1 MGPRLRDP
9 EGLEVT
15 ERPQLCGERLFI
27 QRLFEKL
34 ADYSSG
40 NVALE
45 RWYKDNS
52 ARIRYRCFTGEAVF
66 RVRMQANESGIP
78 LVSITHR
85 GLQFLISPIPS
96 VIVGALMR

>member
-1 MGPRLRDP
+1 MTQQADK
-9 EGLEVT
+9 
-15 ERPQLCGERLFI
+15 ERLFI

-34 ADYSSG
+34 SDYSSG
-40 NVALE
+40 NVELE
-45 RWYKDNS
+45 RWYKDGS

-66 RVRMQANESGIP
+66 RMRVAPLPVP

-85 GLQFLISPIPS
+85 GLQFYVSPIPS